1 MQEDSLALQPT
12 QLLWELQGR
21 RGSAWKTQCREQGKT
36 NANCVNQLDSSALPT
51 QMLFHSISDFPSQKS
66 PPNTAHSS
74 TVFFFP
80 LYKYTYFWKTAVQ
93 SWQSLITLSA
103 FRLYLRKLLFY
114 QTSRKKKKKKRTTKS
129 IFSANTAAKPFRL
142 QLVGKWINWKRLVQ
156 KNYPKNPKMQ
166 PKKGAAGKQ
175 CSVRS
180 LLLFAAERGTARI
193 VFLTKESHFKYMPR
207 NLISNIH

>member
-1 MQEDSLALQPT
+1 MKAACLSVLGRKRNKKQHRRVQEDSLALQPT

-36 NANCVNQLDSSALPT
+36 NANCVKQLDSSALPT

-114 QTSRKKKKKKRTTKS
+114 QTSRKKKKKKKNNQVNLLSKHSCQTFQITTC
-129 IFSANTAAKPFRL
+129 R
-142 QLVGKWINWKRLVQ
+142 
-156 KNYPKNPKMQ
+156 
-166 PKKGAAGKQ
+166 
-175 CSVRS
+175 
-180 LLLFAAERGTARI
+180 
-193 VFLTKESHFKYMPR
+193 
-207 NLISNIH
+207 